1 MKNKDNIFEQYIE
14 SLPLFK
20 TESERFEHQ
29 KNFMLNLS
37 PKDLVNFLNLQ
48 QEAVFA
54 DLHNVLDNPTSSQK
68 DIVEINLFVD
78 KMQNAIVAPSSLKAA

>member
-1 MKNKDNIFEQYIE
+1 MENRNNIFEQYIE

-20 TESERFEHQ
+20 TEGERFEHQ

-37 PKDLVNFLNLQ
+37 AKDLADFLNFQ
-48 QEAVFA
+48 QQAVFA
-54 DLHNVLDNPTSSQK
+54 DLHNVLDNPMSSQK

-78 KMQNAIVAPSSLKAA
+78 KMQNTIVAPSSLKAA